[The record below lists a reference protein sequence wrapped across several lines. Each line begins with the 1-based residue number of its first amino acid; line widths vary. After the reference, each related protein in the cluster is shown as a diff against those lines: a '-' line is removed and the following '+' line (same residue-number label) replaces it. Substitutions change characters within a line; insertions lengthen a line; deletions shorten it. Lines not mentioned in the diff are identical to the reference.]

1 MINSYT
7 IRNKRT
13 SKDPADFLP
22 AYAEGYVRF
31 CNSFVTEPIM
41 PTYEGFV
48 DFVLVAFPVGK
59 ALPIVRGA
67 DSTFS
72 RKDSI
77 LAKIDEFLASGTSG
91 DKSGNFPLFSCH
103 FGSKISKAL
112 SHFSRLKMES
122 DQTSH
127 SLLTFFSLGSK
138 LYSSQKYIN
147 KIVTAANENGVIDHM
162 MRYTLRFI
170 KQALDEDFDGD
181 VFSHDLAV
189 AAFGHS
195 EIAFKLLKSFAHF
208 A

>member
-13 SKDPADFLP
+13 SSDPADFLP

-31 CNSFVTEPIM
+31 CNSFVTEPVL

-77 LAKIDEFLASGTSG
+77 LAKIEEFLASGVSG
-91 DKSGNFPLFSCH
+91 DKS
-103 FGSKISKAL
+103 
-112 SHFSRLKMES
+112 
-122 DQTSH
+122 
-127 SLLTFFSLGSK
+127 GSK

-181 VFSHDLAV
+181 VFSDDLAV
-189 AAFGHS
+189 AAFDHS
-195 EIAFKLLKSFAHF
+195 EIAHKLLKSFAYF
-208 A
+208 K

>member
-1 MINSYT
+1 
-7 IRNKRT
+7 
-13 SKDPADFLP
+13 LP

-31 CNSFVTEPIM
+31 CNSFVTEPIL

-48 DFVLVAFPVGK
+48 DFILVAFPVGK

-67 DSTFS
+67 DNTFS

-77 LAKIDEFLASGTSG
+77 LSKIEGFLASGTSG
-91 DKSGNFPLFSCH
+91 KKSSDKSGNFPLLSCH
-103 FGSKISKAL
+103 FGPKFLKVA

-127 SLLTFFSLGSK
+127 SFLTSFSLGSK

-181 VFSHDLAV
+181 VFSDDLAV
-189 AAFGHS
+189 ATFNHS
-195 EIAFKLLKSFAHF
+195 EIAHKLLKSFAYF
-208 A
+208 K